1 MDGDL
6 ALLESGRA
14 KVPSNRRWLVGV
26 VLGVSVLTGYFDR
39 ISIAVL
45 FSNADFYNG
54 IGIGFDLPK
63 LGLLMTAFLLAY
75 GFSSFFFGSLGD
87 FLGPRLT
94 LGLASAVWGVAMLVM
109 GSTSSYTV
117 MILCRVL
124 LGLAEGPQFA
134 LLARIV
140 KGWFPPHE
148 HARANS
154 IWLMGGPLGSA
165 IGFPL
170 TLWLVHSFGWRSS
183 FYFLGFVSIL
193 IVMPLIFLVV
203 RDKAVDEAPAT
214 TPQRRIRTDIAVL
227 ARDYR
232 FWLIVTMNVGSLIY
246 LWGLTSWLPTYLDK
260 SRHLRLA
267 DMGIFASLPFIL
279 TFFSEFYCGWL
290 SDRLGKRAIIALCAL
305 LGAGLLMYAGSQVA
319 DPYMAATL
327 IALSSASWGFAIP
340 TTYAMAIAIIPASLT
355 STGIGVLNGIGNL
368 VGSIIPPIMGAIVQA
383 SSGNYGYGLLVI
395 VLLPMIFSLAA
406 VPLLKKY

>member
-1 MDGDL
+1 M
-6 ALLESGRA
+6 
-14 KVPSNRRWLVGV
+14 
-26 VLGVSVLTGYFDR
+26 SVLTGYFDR

-45 FSNADFYNG
+45 FGNADFYNG
-54 IGIGFDLPK
+54 IGVGFDLPK

-87 FLGPRLT
+87 LLGPRLT

-140 KGWFPPHE
+140 KQWFPPHE

-170 TLWLVHSFGWRSS
+170 TLWLVHSFGWRWS
-183 FYFLGFVSIL
+183 FYALGFVSIL
-193 IVMPLIFLVV
+193 VVMPLIFLVV
-203 RDKAVDEAPAT
+203 RDKAVDEVPAA
-214 TPQRRIRTDIAVL
+214 TPQRRIKTDIAVL
-227 ARDYR
+227 ARDHR

-260 SRHLRLA
+260 ARHLRLS

-279 TFFSEFYCGWL
+279 TFFSEFCSGWL

-319 DPYMAATL
+319 DPYMAAIL

-355 STGIGVLNGIGNL
+355 STGIGVLNGLGNF
-368 VGSIIPPIMGAIVQA
+368 VGSIIPPVMGAIVQA

-395 VLLPMIFSLAA
+395 VLLPMTFSLAA